1 LDLLQAYLSNSTATS
16 QEPIIVAIELKALA
30 SSIGKMARNIT
41 EFLDDR
47 IANKTLSI
55 ISLMMEVIDRDEIR
69 PLLISGSMLNTSEV
83 VHDIYDVMTS
93 LLKFSLKKEDAKS
106 GRRRVM

>member
-1 LDLLQAYLSNSTATS
+1 MDLLQAYLSNSTATS
-16 QEPIIVAIELKALA
+16 QEPVIVANELKVLA

-41 EFLDDR
+41 DLLDDR
-47 IANKTLSI
+47 IANKTLNI
-55 ISLMMEVIDRDEIR
+55 VSLMMEVIDREEIR

-93 LLKFSLKKEDAKS
+93 LLKFRL
-106 GRRRVM
+106 

>member
-16 QEPIIVAIELKALA
+16 QEPVIVANELKVLA

-41 EFLDDR
+41 DLLDDR
-47 IANKTLSI
+47 IANKTLNI
-55 ISLMMEVIDRDEIR
+55 VSLMMEVIDREEIR

-93 LLKFSLKKEDAKS
+93 LLKFSL
-106 GRRRVM
+106 